1 MSKKITA
8 PKEFSY
14 VQTSDGIDEFRLDS
28 NGLRVLFFEDHAAPV
43 VNVMVTYHVGSR
55 NEAVGFTGA
64 THLLEHL
71 MFKGSKNFNK
81 KNKKQ
86 IWNLLEARGARMN
99 ATTWFD
105 RTNYYETI
113 PSEFL
118 EDALAIEADRMR
130 EAYIREEDR
139 ASEMTVVRNE
149 FEWGENSPFEALDKN
164 IWATAYQAH
173 PYHHSTIGWRSD
185 IENVSIKRL
194 KEFYDTFYWPNNATL
209 TLIGDFD
216 KEATFSL
223 ITKYFGKHSRSKH
236 DIPVMYTTE
245 PKQEGERRVTVSRTG
260 QTRIIGIAHKTPE
273 GSHSDIHAL
282 QVLSSILGRGR
293 TSRLY
298 KLLIDTGKATNIMP
312 WAMPLHD
319 NGLFM
324 LYLTLTPNTK
334 HEDVEAIVIRQYED
348 IKKKGVTAAEVA
360 KAQTQVVADM
370 ALARDGYY
378 NIASA
383 LNESLALGDW
393 TFYTT
398 FKEKILKVTPQ
409 DVARVA
415 CTYLDQSQSTVGY
428 FIPKKSSTK

>member
-1 MSKKITA
+1 MLKKQVA
-8 PKEFSY
+8 GEGFSY
-14 VQTSDGIDEFRLDS
+14 IQSSDGIDEFRLDS
-28 NGLRVLFFEDHAAPV
+28 NGLRVLFYEDHAAPV

-55 NEAVGFTGA
+55 NEAAGYTGA

-99 ATTWFD
+99 ASTWFD
-105 RTNYYETI
+105 RTNYYEVL
-113 PSEFL
+113 PSEYL

-130 EAYIREEDR
+130 YAFIREEDR

-209 TLIGDFD
+209 TVIGDF
-216 KEATFSL
+216 EPRATFEL
-223 ITKYFGKHSRSKH
+223 IAKHFGKHKKSPVE
-236 DIPVMYTTE
+236 IPIMYTTE
-245 PKQEGERRVTVSRTG
+245 PKQEGQRRVVVSRNGT
-260 QTRIIGIAHKTPE
+260 TRMIGIAHKTPE
-273 GSHSDIHAL
+273 GKHRDTYAL
-282 QVLSSILGRGR
+282 QILASVLGRGR

-298 KLLIDTGKATNIMP
+298 RLLIDTGRAANITP

-324 LYLTLTPNTK
+324 IFATLTPKAT
-334 HEDVEAIVIRQYED
+334 HEDVENMVIRQYKE
-348 IKKKGVTAAEVA
+348 IKNKGVTEAELV
-360 KAQTQVVADM
+360 KAQTQVVADV

-378 NIASA
+378 NISSA
-383 LNESLALGDW
+383 LNESIAMGDW

-398 FKEKILKVTPQ
+398 FKEKILGVTLA
-409 DVARVA
+409 DVLRVA
-415 CTYLDQSQSTVGY
+415 NAYLREDQSTVGY
-428 FIPKKSSTK
+428 FIPQK

>member
-1 MSKKITA
+1 MPKKSNA
-8 PKEFSY
+8 PQGFTF
-14 VQTSDGIDEFRLDS
+14 VQSSDGIDEFRLDA
-28 NGLRVLFFEDHAAPV
+28 NGLRVLMFDDHAAPV
-43 VNVMVTYHVGSR
+43 LNVMVTYHVGSR
-55 NEAVGFTGA
+55 NEASGYTGS

-86 IWNLLEARGARMN
+86 IWNLLEARGARIN

-113 PSEFL
+113 PSEYM
-118 EDALAIEADRMR
+118 EDAIAIEADRMR
-130 EAYIREEDR
+130 NAYIREEDR

-185 IENVSIKRL
+185 IENVPIKRL

-209 TLIGDFD
+209 SLIGDFD
-216 KEATFSL
+216 RQTAFAL
-223 ITKYFGKHSRSKH
+223 IAHHFGKHSKSPR
-236 DIPVMYTTE
+236 DIPPMYTTE
-245 PKQEGERRVTVSRTG
+245 PKQEGERRIVVSRAG
-260 QTRIIGIAHKTPE
+260 QTHIIGIAHKTPE
-273 GSHSDIHAL
+273 GKHADTHAL
-282 QVLSSILGRGR
+282 QVLASILGRGR

-298 KLLIDTGKATNIMP
+298 RLLIDTGKATNIMP
-312 WAMPLHD
+312 WALPIHD

-324 LYLTLTPNTK
+324 VYATLSPRAK
-334 HEDVEAIVIRQYED
+334 HEDVEKIIIRQYED
-348 IKKKGVTAAEVA
+348 IKKRGVTLAEVA
-360 KAQTQVVADM
+360 KAQTQVVADT

-398 FKEKILKVTPQ
+398 FKEKILAVTAT

-415 CTYLDQSQSTVGY
+415 KIYLDNSQSTIGY
-428 FIPKKSSTK
+428 FIPKRTTK

>member
-1 MSKKITA
+1 MPKKVLA
-8 PKEFSY
+8 PEQFSY
-14 VQTSDGIDEFRLDS
+14 VQTSDGIDEFRLEK
-28 NGLRVLFFEDHAAPV
+28 NGLRVLLYEDDAAPV
-43 VNVMVTYHVGSR
+43 ANVMVTYHVGSR
-55 NEAVGFTGA
+55 NEAAGYTGA

-86 IWNLLEARGARMN
+86 IWNLLEARGARLN

-130 EAYIREEDR
+130 NAYIREEDR

-209 TLIGDFD
+209 TLIGNFNR
-216 KEATFSL
+216 ETTFPL
-223 ITKYFGKHSRSKH
+223 IAKYFGVHSKSPH
-236 DIPVMYTTE
+236 DIPPMYTTE
-245 PKQEGERRVTVSRTG
+245 PKQEGERRLFVSRNST
-260 QTRIIGIAHKTPE
+260 TRIVGIAHKTPE
-273 GSHSDIHAL
+273 GAHADTHAL
-282 QVLSSILGRGR
+282 QILASIVGRGR
-293 TSRLY
+293 TGRLY
-298 KLLIDTGKATNIMP
+298 SVLVDSGRATNIMS
-312 WAMPLHD
+312 WVMPLHD

-324 LYLTLTPNTK
+324 IYATLTPKTA
-334 HEDVEAIVIRQYED
+334 HEDAEKIILHQYED
-348 IKKKGVTAAEVA
+348 IKKNGVTAAEVA
-360 KAQTQVVADM
+360 RAQTQIVSDM
-370 ALARDGYY
+370 AFARDGYY

-383 LNESLALGDW
+383 LNESIALGDW

-398 FKEKILKVTPQ
+398 FKEKILKVTPA

-415 CTYLDQSQSTVGY
+415 RTYLERSQSTVGY
-428 FIPKKSSTK
+428 FIPKKNK